1 MEEIENEIRNLK
13 NALFTE
19 SLPYIFTDWQIKIIK
34 KRLNKERLTDSEKVE
49 FSCNIKKKI
58 IAIQNRDIKKSREE
72 VKKEVTDDIGNW
84 RRITYPVNVDMD
96 KAKKLSETTND

>member
-1 MEEIENEIRNLK
+1 MEEIENKIRNLK

-34 KRLNKERLTDSEKVE
+34 KRLDKERLTNSEKVE

-58 IAIQNRDIKKSREE
+58 IAIYLLKDLNLI
-72 VKKEVTDDIGNW
+72 
-84 RRITYPVNVDMD
+84 
-96 KAKKLSETTND
+96 LF

>member
-34 KRLNKERLTDSEKVE
+34 KRLNKERLTNSEKVE

-58 IAIQNRDIKKSREE
+58 IAIQLLKDLNLI
-72 VKKEVTDDIGNW
+72 
-84 RRITYPVNVDMD
+84 
-96 KAKKLSETTND
+96 LF